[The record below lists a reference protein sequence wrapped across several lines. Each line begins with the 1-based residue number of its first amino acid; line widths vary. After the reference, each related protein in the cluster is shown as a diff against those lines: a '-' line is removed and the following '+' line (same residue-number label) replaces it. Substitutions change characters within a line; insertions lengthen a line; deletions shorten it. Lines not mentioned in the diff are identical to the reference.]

1 MKEIQL
7 TQGMV
12 ALVDDE
18 DFEWLNQ
25 WKWSL
30 QMKGKA
36 KSDGLVVFYAART
49 VWITKTK
56 QVHISMHRTIM
67 KADIYPNLQIDHIDR
82 NGLNNQKSNL
92 RFVNRS
98 QNLMNKGKR
107 NNCSLKYKG
116 VYLCSGKWRSLIRAN
131 GKRISLGMFMCE
143 VEAAR
148 AYDIAAIK
156 YFGEFARTNFPRSE
170 YGMG

>member
-1 MKEIQL
+1 MKEIPL

-12 ALVDDE
+12 ALVDDD

-25 WKWSL
+25 YKWSVHTS
-30 QMKGKA
+30 GKN
-36 KSDGLVVFYAART
+36 KSGGLVVFYASRT
-49 VWITKTK
+49 VWVTKTK
-56 QVHISMHRTIM
+56 QKHISMHREIM
-67 KADIYPNLQIDHIDR
+67 KANQFPNFQIDHIDR

-107 NNCSLKYKG
+107 NNCSSKYKG
-116 VYLCSGKWRSLIRAN
+116 VYLFSGKWRSLIRAN
-131 GKRISLGMFMCE
+131 GKRISLGMFICE
-143 VEAAR
+143 IEAAK

-170 YGMG
+170 YELE